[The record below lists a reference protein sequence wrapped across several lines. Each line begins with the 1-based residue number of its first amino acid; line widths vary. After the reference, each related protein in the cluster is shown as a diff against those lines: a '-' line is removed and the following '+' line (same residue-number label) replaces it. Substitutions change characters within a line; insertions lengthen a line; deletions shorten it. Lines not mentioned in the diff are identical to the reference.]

1 MKNAETKARELCQ
14 CAECAI
20 RDCCVDKETGEY
32 NNCCGA
38 FQCVIDMHEW
48 TMEQVEDKMVQV
60 IICAQQ
66 GYTQGAPDD
75 VVKKHCMEILN
86 DDEL

>member
-1 MKNAETKARELCQ
+1 MKNAESKARELCQ
-14 CAECAI
+14 CAQCPI
-20 RDCCVDKETGEY
+20 RDCCTDKETGEY
-32 NNCCGA
+32 NNYCCA
-38 FQCVIDMHEW
+38 FKFVLDMHEW
-48 TMEQVEDKMVQV
+48 TMAQVEDRMVQV